1 MMLGLADRTRVIDL
15 FDAVM
20 RGDAAAALGEMR
32 EQYDQGAD
40 PAAILSE
47 LAEFTHLVT
56 RLKVAPGAA
65 QGRRGDRGRARARAR
80 ATPRACR

>member
-1 MMLGLADRTRVIDL
+1 
-15 FDAVM
+15 M
-20 RGDAAAALGEMR
+20 RS
-32 EQYDQGAD
+32 QYDQGAD

-65 QGRRGDRGRARARAR
+65 SDAAMTEVESERGAGLRLG
-80 ATPRACR
+80 ACR

>member
-1 MMLGLADRTRVIDL
+1 
-15 FDAVM
+15 
-20 RGDAAAALGEMR
+20 MR

-65 QGRRGDRGRARARAR
+65 SDDAVTEVERERGAEL
-80 ATPRACR
+80 TPRACR